1 MTPFRKWVPSKLP
14 KKTNNPN
21 PSPTGK
27 IWFGL
32 YCFGAANRTRTGTE
46 SLQVDFKST
55 MSTYSI
61 IAAYASL
68 KNEGWKVGGMFWRDA
83 PNFPNFKFKK
93 LAFL

>member
-1 MTPFRKWVPSKLP
+1 MQLLAFWSKKRTLRAFNLRVSVE
-14 KKTNNPN
+14 KN
-21 PSPTGK
+21 
-27 IWFGL
+27 
-32 YCFGAANRTRTGTE
+32 GAANRTRTGTE

-93 LAFL
+93 LTFL